1 MTQLEEIERPPS
13 LSDIATEKLRAAISE
28 GEFALGEALSEQKLA
43 DRLNISKTPIRHALA
58 QMKVEG
64 LVDVIPQKG
73 TFVFTLSG
81 TDLERFS
88 EYRHIL
94 ETAALRLA
102 FERNRDGLV
111 SELASI
117 WEKMEEAKKID
128 KRSHYLDL
136 DLQFHR
142 AMFELCDNHYL
153 SESYRLIEAKVSAIR
168 TYLGRDRIQTTKS
181 FEEHGEMIEVLRDG
195 KIEAAINILDFH
207 IGRYHRTFSR
217 DVPDITQTKAV

>member
-1 MTQLEEIERPPS
+1 MEEIERPPS

-64 LVDVIPQKG
+64 LVEVFPQKG

-88 EYRHIL
+88 EYRFIL

-102 FERNRDGLV
+102 FRRNREGLV
-111 SELASI
+111 AELASI
-117 WEKMEEAKKID
+117 WHKMEQAKKAD

-136 DLQFHR
+136 DLQYHR
-142 AMFELCDNHYL
+142 ALFELCDNQYL

-168 TYLGRDRIQTTKS
+168 TYLGKDRVQTTKS
-181 FEEHGEMIEVLRDG
+181 FEEHGEMIEVLREG
-195 KIEAAINILDFH
+195 RIEEAISILDFH
-207 IGRYHRTFSR
+207 IGRYHRTFS
-217 DVPDITQTKAV
+217 PDIPDIAQSKK

>member
-1 MTQLEEIERPPS
+1 MEEIERPPS

-43 DRLNISKTPIRHALA
+43 ERLNISKTPIRHALA

-64 LVDVIPQKG
+64 LVEVFPQKG

-88 EYRHIL
+88 EYRFIL

-102 FERNRDGLV
+102 FQRNRDGLV
-111 SELASI
+111 AELERI
-117 WEKMEEAKKID
+117 WHKMEEAKRID

-136 DLQFHR
+136 DLQYHR
-142 AMFELCDNHYL
+142 AMFEFCDNHYL

-181 FEEHGEMIEVLRDG
+181 FEEHGEMIEVLRKGRID
-195 KIEAAINILDFH
+195 EAITILDFH
-207 IGRYHRTFSR
+207 LGRYHRTFSR
-217 DVPDITQTKAV
+217 DVVDIAKSETK